1 MIFKILAAF
10 VCTTTGKINWE
21 RAGLPKLGQ
30 FLNVDQI
37 VPDHEQEQ
45 IEEDILQQKQHSKKS
60 SPSKNSPSR
69 NSPKN
74 SRKKRSK
81 RESSD
86 IQRVMY
92 KGQMI
97 DVEDPSE
104 QLIFAFMCQ
113 IAMARPCV
121 DEGKETGGLGHSF

>member
-1 MIFKILAAF
+1 
-10 VCTTTGKINWE
+10 
-21 RAGLPKLGQ
+21 LGQ
-30 FLNVDQI
+30 FLNVNQI

-69 NSPKN
+69 NSPKT
-74 SRKKRSK
+74 RKKRSK

>member
-1 MIFKILAAF
+1 M
-10 VCTTTGKINWE
+10 
-21 RAGLPKLGQ
+21 PPLGQ
-30 FLNVDQI
+30 FLNIDQI
-37 VPDHEQEQ
+37 VPEHEQEQ
-45 IEEDILQQKQHSKKS
+45 IEADILQQKQRSKKS
-60 SPSKNSPSR
+60 SPSKNSPSSR

-74 SRKKRSK
+74 KKRSK

-113 IAMARPCV
+113 IAMTRPCV
-121 DEGKETGGLGHSF
+121 DEGKEK